1 MVYSWDMSNN
11 VPIVRFLREN
21 VMYGKL
27 CSVAVGL
34 LFVLGAAAWA
44 NEKVAESQV
53 PKVVMD
59 AVRTAVPE
67 AKFISGEMDEHH
79 DRQIY
84 KLNVKDKDGGVIH
97 IRVTPE
103 GKVTRLLPGFQW
115 ENSLTMDQVPQ
126 EVKDAVAKSRPNAK
140 ILEVDIGHHHDL
152 LVYEV
157 DIAEGENVETL
168 DISSKG
174 EIMKLERKD

>member
-1 MVYSWDMSNN
+1 
-11 VPIVRFLREN
+11 
-21 VMYGKL
+21 MYGKL

-34 LFVLGAAAWA
+34 LFVLGAATAAWA
-44 NEKVAESQV
+44 DENKIAESQV

-67 AKFISGEMDEHH
+67 AKFISGQLGEENHKP
-79 DRQIY
+79 IY
-84 KLNVKDKDGGVIH
+84 KLNVKDKDGGVVH
-97 IRVTPE
+97 IRVTAE
-103 GKVTRLLPGFQW
+103 GNVTRLVPGFQW
-115 ENSLTMDQVPQ
+115 ENNLTLDQVPQ

-140 ILEVDIGHHHDL
+140 ILEVDIGHHHDV

-157 DIAEGENVETL
+157 DIAEGETVETL

-174 EIMKLERKD
+174 EVMKLERHHD